1 MPILKFFFS
10 VLSSYAELTLYLDY
24 LLHFF
29 QFFWMNNQWL
39 TRPSYHPSLTD
50 QSIVNMVLQGELAPA
65 YLFLGGHLSFRSHSL
80 GTTAL
85 LHALL
90 IPPCY
95 PLGQGKEFAAV
106 GFVADN

>member
-1 MPILKFFFS
+1 M
-10 VLSSYAELTLYLDY
+10 T
-24 LLHFF
+24 
-29 QFFWMNNQWL
+29 NQWL

-50 QSIVNMVLQGELAPA
+50 QSIVNVAVQGELMSA
-65 YLFLGGHLSFRSHSL
+65 YLFLGGHLSFRNHSL

-90 IPPCY
+90 IPLCY

-106 GFVADN
+106 VFIANN